1 MYELSKQF
9 WFEAAHT
16 LHRTIEAEPSKRIHG
31 HSYRAVVTIAGQA
44 DPISGMVMDLGYF
57 ERALEVARDGLDHRM
72 LDDIEGLGPATVE
85 NLCSWIWRKLA
96 GDLPGLARIAIH
108 RDSSG
113 DTCIYHGPTGR
124 SAE

>member
-44 DPISGMVMDLGYF
+44 DPASGMVMDLGLF

-85 NLCSWIWRKLA
+85 NLCSWIWRRLSD
-96 GDLPGLARIAIH
+96 DLPGLARIAIH

-113 DTCIYHGPTGR
+113 DTCVYHGPTDR
-124 SAE
+124 SVA